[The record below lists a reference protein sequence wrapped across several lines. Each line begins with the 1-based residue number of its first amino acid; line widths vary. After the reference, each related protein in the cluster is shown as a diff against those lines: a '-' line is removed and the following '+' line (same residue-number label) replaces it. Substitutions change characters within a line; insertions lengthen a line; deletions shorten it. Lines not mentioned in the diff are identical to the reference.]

1 MNQYHTYRKYKNVF
15 SSIQSL
21 VKHIELI
28 RLNIFY
34 RENSQLLSYLFRTFF
49 TIYLY
54 LFYVYVDWI
63 RADDLLIHLQY

>member
-15 SSIQSL
+15 SSIRSL

-34 RENSQLLSYLFRTFF
+34 RENSQLLSYLFRIFF
-49 TIYLY
+49 YYLPIFI
-54 LFYVYVDWI
+54 LRICRLD
-63 RADDLLIHLQY
+63 